1 MMTTSYGTGQL
12 IVDAVRRGSRHIIVG
27 LGGSTTSDC
36 GVGMLQ
42 ALIDGFAPCGKWVD
56 VHALEEVRF
65 TIATDVRNP
74 LCGEK
79 GAAHV
84 FAPQKGAAPEII
96 VC

>member
-12 IVDAVRRGSRHIIVG
+12 IVDAVRRGSRHIIVE
-27 LGGSTTSDC
+27 LGGSATSDC
-36 GVGMLQ
+36 GIGMHQ
-42 ALIDGFAPCGKWVD
+42 ALIDGFAPCGTWGD

-96 VC
+96 VF